1 MHKYL
6 LTTYDRLQKQA
17 EGMANHADLWAAQPI
32 NADTVKA
39 DAATIET
46 TDTDVTNSEQ
56 QLSVKKRNARELSAS
71 LNEKAEQNENLI
83 KFIHKDDPDK
93 WIEYGI
99 APKKNPEPGMSPTRP
114 LTLTISDDTDGQG
127 FILRLTASDSDAK
140 MYLWERGTSA
150 DPKATQPDSYSA
162 LRETTVIN
170 IVDDDVLPG
179 VRYFYRVRAFNN
191 KGYGPWSNMVSKVQ

>member
-6 LTTYDRLQKQA
+6 QQTFDRLQQQA
-17 EGMANHADLWAAQPI
+17 NGMSNHADLWQNQPV
-32 NADTVKA
+32 NADLVKA
-39 DAATIET
+39 DAATLET
-46 TDTDVTNSEQ
+46 TDSDLTTSEQ
-56 QLSVKKRNARELSAS
+56 QLSAKKKNARELSAS
-71 LNEKAEQNENLI
+71 LNEKADQNENLI

-99 APKKNPEPGMSPTRP
+99 APKKTPEAGMSPTRP

-127 FILRLTASDSDAK
+127 FIVRLTASDTDAK

-150 DPKATQPDSYSA
+150 DPKATQPDSFVP
-162 LRETTVIN
+162 LRETTKIS

-179 VRYFYRVRAFNN
+179 VRYFYHVRAFNN
-191 KGYGPWSNMVSKVQ
+191 KGYGPWSNVVSKVQ